1 MHHSERAITK
11 DRREGCDGFQQSNLH
26 HMLMRKFHAPP
37 HHVADDA
44 LSYTFRRSS
53 GVAFLKLCKATKAM
67 FLIESRY
74 VCGV

>member
-11 DRREGCDGFQQSNLH
+11 DRREGCDDFQQSNLH
-26 HMLMRKFHAPP
+26 HMLMCEFHALP

-44 LSYTFRRSS
+44 LSYTCRRSS
-53 GVAFLKLCKATKAM
+53 SVAFLKLCKAAKAI
-67 FLIESRY
+67 FLIEGRY